1 MYFRSIDNNAE
12 WGRKTWFNKTY
23 TATKSIS
30 TEPVEDFFESLT
42 ELHEDVYDR
51 LTPSKEMDLSDTEQ
65 KSFDNATCCYVCN
78 CKFKFT
84 KDGLK
89 NRDHTNFSGWDL
101 ITL

>member
-1 MYFRSIDNNAE
+1 MY
-12 WGRKTWFNKTY
+12 TV
-23 TATKSIS
+23 TKSIS

-51 LTPSKEMDLSDTEQ
+51 LTPSKEMDLSDVEQ

-89 NRDHTNFSGWDL
+89 NRDHTNLKMRVHLELNIYCHNLKG
-101 ITL
+101 